1 MMHNKVY
8 EIYIKTLIPKTFKIL
23 PLYEEKNDGL
33 PRYVASLILEIEG
46 MLYYVESPSNQQEV
60 VSVIAILESVYDISL
75 FEDTLVEDLKSEVFK
90 CLSIVKRLIKRTEG
104 DN

>member
-1 MMHNKVY
+1 MHNEVY
-8 EIYIKTLIPKTFKIL
+8 KIYIKTLISKTYKIL

-46 MLYYVESPSNQQEV
+46 ALYYVEDTSDQQEV
-60 VSVIAILESVYDISL
+60 VSIIATLESVYDISL
-75 FEDTLVEDLKSEVFK
+75 FEDVLVEDMKSEVFK
-90 CLSIVKRLIKRTEG
+90 CLSIVKRLIKRTES